1 MLEILR
7 KVMFAGVGAFSLTK
21 EKAEKLVEE
30 LVEKGEVG
38 AEDAKTFVKELL
50 EKGQQEKE
58 AIKENVSI
66 EVTKLKEN
74 WGLVTKKDLERIE
87 QRLAALEA
95 KLTEESQT
103 KEDLSDS

>member
-1 MLEILR
+1 MLNILR
-7 KVMFAGVGAFSLTK
+7 KAMFAGVGAFSFSK

-38 AEDAKTFVKELL
+38 AEEAKSFVKELL

-58 AIKENVSI
+58 AIKDNVRI

-74 WGLVTKKDLERIE
+74 WGLVTKKDMEQIE
-87 QRLAALEA
+87 ERLAALEA
-95 KLTEESQT
+95 KLTAENPT
-103 KEDLSDS
+103 KEN